1 MSKENITFF
10 FQDKDI
16 DRDKDSNN
24 SILNFDD
31 LIKEFDLINPNE
43 ISLDIDSNNF
53 TVNNKNNSLE
63 SYSIS
68 ELQKICEYYDLLKN
82 IKLAK
87 YKKIEIINAIKL
99 FESNESNKQIVYKRN
114 RLWGYMNELIADKI
128 MKKYIIWK

>member
-10 FQDKDI
+10 FEDRDI
-16 DRDKDSNN
+16 DIDKDSNN

-31 LIKEFDLINPNE
+31 LIKEFNLINTND
-43 ISLDIDSNNF
+43 ITLDIDTNKFN
-53 TVNNKNNSLE
+53 VNNNNSLE
-63 SYSIS
+63 SHSIS

-99 FESNESNKQIVYKRN
+99 FESNESNKQIVYKRK
-114 RLWGYMNELIADKI
+114 RLWGFMNELIADKI